1 MKKITLL
8 MATFLFGV
16 VVMAQ
21 NNEQENLI
29 NTDYNKWSIEFG
41 GGFVKPSSP
50 FADGYRV
57 KGIAPYQAS
66 VGVRYMMNEKFGLRT
81 NFGYASL
88 SEEEG
93 SLPFETSYY
102 RATLEGVS
110 NLGNILEFSEWTN
123 TFGLL
128 FHAGGGYSVINHEAP
143 LELDEKDT
151 SFNIVLGITPQIKIS
166 ERVAFYADFSL
177 IPNVGMER
185 TWDGTEVIQ
194 TASRRIDDGLLYNVS
209 AGFNIYLG
217 GNDKHADWYSEETTL
232 KSKIEE
238 LEDRLAKVETDLIDT
253 DQDGVPDY
261 LDREAN
267 TPSGVAV
274 NTKGIAVDNNKNGI
288 PDELEPSLD
297 QRYVNESDY
306 VRNQGG
312 GLNVKELLDKG
323 YVNVYFKFNSTT
335 PETYSLEAINYLI
348 KYMDE
353 NPGANA
359 ELIGY
364 ADEIGDPAYNKNLSE
379 KRANKVKE
387 ILVASGVAEGR
398 LTVTGNGEDASVE
411 KGSAQARQLV
421 RRVTFKLK

>member
-8 MATFLFGV
+8 MTLFLFGIV
-16 VVMAQ
+16 VTAQ
-21 NNEQENLI
+21 NVEQENLI

-41 GGFVKPSSP
+41 GGFVKPSSL
-50 FADGYRV
+50 FANGYSV

-66 VGVRYMMNEKFGLRT
+66 VGVRYMMNEKFGLRA

-102 RATLEGVS
+102 RGTLEGVS
-110 NLGNILEFSEWTN
+110 NLGNILEFSEWTD

-128 FHAGGGYSVINHEAP
+128 FHAGGGYSIINNEAP
-143 LELDEKDT
+143 LELDEKD
-151 SFNIVLGITPQIKIS
+151 SAFNIVLGITPQIKIS
-166 ERVAFYADFSL
+166 DKIAFYADFSL

-185 TWDGTEVIQ
+185 SWDGTEVIQ

-217 GNDKHADWYSEETTL
+217 SSDKHADWYSEETTL

-297 QRYVNESDY
+297 ERYVNESDY
-306 VRNQGG
+306 VATKGG

-348 KYMDE
+348 KYMNE
-353 NPGANA
+353 NPSANA

-364 ADEIGDPAYNKNLSE
+364 ADEIGSPSYNQTLSE

-387 ILVASGVAEGR
+387 ILIASGVAEGR
-398 LTVTGNGEDASVE
+398 LTVTGNGEDVSVE
-411 KGSAQARQLV
+411 KGSTQARQLV
-421 RRVTFKLK
+421 RRVTFKLN

>member
-1 MKKITLL
+1 MKKSTLL
-8 MATFLFGV
+8 MAMFLFGIV
-16 VVMAQ
+16 AMAQ
-21 NNEQENLI
+21 QNEQETLL
-29 NTDYNKWSIEFG
+29 NTEYNKWSIEFG

-50 FADGYRV
+50 FADGYSVR
-57 KGIAPYQAS
+57 GIAPYQAS
-66 VGVRYMMNEKFGLRT
+66 VGVRYMMNEKFGIRT

-102 RATLEGVS
+102 RATVEGVS

-123 TFGLL
+123 SIGLL
-128 FHAGGGYSVINHEAP
+128 FHAGGGFSLINNEAP
-143 LELDEKDT
+143 VELDEKD
-151 SFNIVLGITPQIKIS
+151 SAFNIVLGITPQIKIS
-166 ERVAFYADFSL
+166 ERIAFYADFSL

-185 TWDGTEVIQ
+185 SWDGTEIIQ
-194 TASRRIDDGLLYNVS
+194 TANRRIDDGLLYNVS

-217 GNDKHADWYSEETTL
+217 SNSTHADWYSEESTL

-238 LEDRLAKVETDLIDT
+238 LEDRLVKVETDLIDT

-261 LDREAN
+261 LDREPN
-267 TPSGVAV
+267 TTSGVAV
-274 NTKGIAVDNNKNGI
+274 NTKGIAVDVNKNGI
-288 PDELEPSLD
+288 PDELEPALD
-297 QRYVNESDY
+297 NRYVNESDY
-306 VRNQGG
+306 VKNQG

-353 NPGANA
+353 NPAANA
-359 ELIGY
+359 ELVGY
-364 ADEIGDPAYNKNLSE
+364 ADEIGNAEYNKNLSE

-387 ILVASGVAEGR
+387 ILVASGVAESR

>member
-1 MKKITLL
+1 MKKITLYFIL
-8 MATFLFGV
+8 AFVGITMH
-16 VVMAQ
+16 AQ
-21 NNEQENLI
+21 QEESYEAM
-29 NTDYNKWSIEFG
+29 DQYDKWSIEVG

-50 FADGYRV
+50 FADGYNV
-57 KGIAPYQAS
+57 EGIAPYQAS
-66 VGVRYMMNEKFGLRT
+66 LGVRYMMNEKFGLRA
-81 NFGYASL
+81 NFGYASI

-102 RATLEGVS
+102 RATIEGVS
-110 NLGNILEFSEWTN
+110 NLGNLLEFSEWTN

-128 FHAGGGYSVINHEAP
+128 FHAGGGYSIINHEAP
-143 LELDEKDT
+143 LELDEKDST
-151 SFNIVLGITPQIKIS
+151 FNIVLGLTPQIKIS
-166 ERVAFYADFSL
+166 NSLAFFADISL

-185 TWDGTEVIQ
+185 SWDGTEVIQ
-194 TASRRIDDGLLYNVS
+194 TASRRIDDGLVYNVS

-217 GNDKHADWYSEETTL
+217 SNKKHADWYSEESSM

-261 LDREAN
+261 LDREPN
-267 TPSGVAV
+267 TTSGVAV
-274 NTKGIAVDNNKNGI
+274 NTKGIAVDKNENGI

-297 QRYVNESDY
+297 ERYVNESDY
-306 VRNQGG
+306 VKNTGG

-323 YVNVYFKFNSTT
+323 YVNVYFRFNSST

-348 KYMDE
+348 KYMNE
-353 NPGANA
+353 NPSANA

-364 ADEIGDPAYNKNLSE
+364 ADEIGDPAYNQELSL

-387 ILVASGVAEGR
+387 ILVSSGVAEGR
-398 LTVTGNGEDASVE
+398 LSVTGNGEDGSVE
-411 KGSAQARQLV
+411 KSSAPARQLV
-421 RRVTFKLK
+421 RRVTFRLK

>member
-1 MKKITLL
+1 
-8 MATFLFGV
+8 MAACFLSIV
-16 VVMAQ
+16 AIAQ
-21 NNEQENLI
+21 ENEQETFM
-29 NTDYNKWSIEFG
+29 NTEYNKWSIEFG

-50 FADGYRV
+50 FANGYNV
-57 KGIAPYQAS
+57 QGIAPYQAS

-102 RATLEGVS
+102 RATLEGVA
-110 NLGNILEFSEWTN
+110 NVGNMLEFSEWTN

-151 SFNIVLGITPQIKIS
+151 TFNIVLGITPQIKIS
-166 ERVAFYADFSL
+166 EKIAFYADFSL

-185 TWDGTEVIQ
+185 SWDGTEIIQ
-194 TASRRIDDGLLYNVS
+194 TSNRRIDDGLLYNVS

-217 GNDKHADWYSEETTL
+217 SNEKHADWYSEESTL

-238 LEDRLAKVETDLIDT
+238 LEDRLAKVETDLIDS

-261 LDREAN
+261 LDREPN
-267 TPSGVAV
+267 TASGVAV
-274 NTKGIAVDNNKNGI
+274 NSKGIAVDTNNNGI

-306 VRNQGG
+306 VKNQGG
-312 GLNVKELLDKG
+312 GLNVKELLNKG

-348 KYMDE
+348 TYMNE
-353 NPGANA
+353 NPGATA

-364 ADEIGDPAYNKNLSE
+364 ADEIGDPTYNQNLSE
-379 KRANKVKE
+379 RRANKVKE

-411 KGSAQARQLV
+411 KSSAPARQLV
-421 RRVTFKLK
+421 RRVTFKLN

>member
-1 MKKITLL
+1 
-8 MATFLFGV
+8 MAMFLFGIV
-16 VVMAQ
+16 AMAQ
-21 NNEQENLI
+21 QNEQETLL
-29 NTDYNKWSIEFG
+29 NTEYNKWSIEFG

-50 FADGYRV
+50 FADGYSVR
-57 KGIAPYQAS
+57 GIAPYQAS
-66 VGVRYMMNEKFGLRT
+66 VGVRYMMNEKFGIRT

-102 RATLEGVS
+102 RATVEGVS

-123 TFGLL
+123 SIGLL
-128 FHAGGGYSVINHEAP
+128 FHAGGGFSLINNEAP
-143 LELDEKDT
+143 VELDEKD
-151 SFNIVLGITPQIKIS
+151 SAFNIVLGITPQIKIS
-166 ERVAFYADFSL
+166 ERIAFYADFSL

-185 TWDGTEVIQ
+185 SWDGTEIIQ
-194 TASRRIDDGLLYNVS
+194 TANRRIDDGLLYNVS

-217 GNDKHADWYSEETTL
+217 SNSTHADWYSEESTL

-238 LEDRLAKVETDLIDT
+238 LEDRLVKVETDLIDT

-261 LDREAN
+261 LDREPN
-267 TPSGVAV
+267 TTSGVAV
-274 NTKGIAVDNNKNGI
+274 NTKGIAVDVNKNGI
-288 PDELEPSLD
+288 PDELEPALD
-297 QRYVNESDY
+297 NRYVNESDY
-306 VRNQGG
+306 VKNQG

-353 NPGANA
+353 NPAANA
-359 ELIGY
+359 ELVGY
-364 ADEIGDPAYNKNLSE
+364 ADEIGNAEYNKNLSE

-387 ILVASGVAEGR
+387 ILVASGVAESR